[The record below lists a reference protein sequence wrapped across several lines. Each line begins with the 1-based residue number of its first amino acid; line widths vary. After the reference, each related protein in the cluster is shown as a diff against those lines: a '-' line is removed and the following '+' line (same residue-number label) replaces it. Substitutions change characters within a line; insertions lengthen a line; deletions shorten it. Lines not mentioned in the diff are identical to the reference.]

1 MSKKADKKAEGK
13 DAKPGGKKKVG
24 IIAVAVL
31 TAFGAWFFLLR
42 SPSAAE
48 VVAGEPE
55 PGEVVALDPITIN
68 LSSGHFLRLG
78 VALQVAKGE
87 HLVHAGGDAD
97 AEPVETDPA
106 TAGAKALDAAIEV
119 FSGKTPAQLTGAG
132 RTKAKALLVKELEER
147 YHHAVMDVYFTE
159 FVMQ

>member
-1 MSKKADKKAEGK
+1 MSKKADK
-13 DAKPGGKKKVG
+13 DANGKPGGKKKVG
-24 IIAVAVL
+24 IVAVAVL

-55 PGEVVALDPITIN
+55 PGEVVTLDPITIN
-68 LSSGHFLRLG
+68 LSDGHFLRLG

-87 HLVHAGGDAD
+87 HLVEAGDAH
-97 AEPVETDPA
+97 AEPVATDPE

-119 FSGKTPAQLTGAG
+119 FSGKTPAQLTGTG